1 MKGNRGSGLRL
12 IIPPGAVDSPVRVTC
27 RYYRRA
33 STNAAKLYF
42 VINDAANNR
51 TPHTGNTKGGSITV
65 PLTSCFGLVCFAN
78 KNNNCLL

>member
-42 VINDAANNR
+42 VIKDAANNR

-65 PLTSCFGLVCFAN
+65 PLTSCLTGFGLVCFAN
-78 KNNNCLL
+78 